1 MMTGQMLPSVLP
13 TYALMGFSLLQTMA
27 ILMPCMLIHALVN
40 SRPFVSVSEQLGPG
54 KCSSAALTLRL
65 PRTLTLTLL

>member
-27 ILMPCMLIHALVN
+27 ILLPCMLLHALVR
-40 SRPFVSVSEQLGPG
+40 SRPLLG
-54 KCSSAALTLRL
+54 
-65 PRTLTLTLL
+65 